1 MENVGDDE
9 NGKKCSI
16 DLFRC
21 AAYEERKKISYD
33 CLMNVFR
40 NSIESVVLTMFLL
53 NLKKLKEIVVKY
65 YTKGWRESLS
75 GSQTF

>member
-9 NGKKCSI
+9 KGKKCSI
-16 DLFRC
+16 DLFRY

-40 NSIESVVLTMFLL
+40 NSIESVVLT
-53 NLKKLKEIVVKY
+53 NVSSECKNLKEIVVKY